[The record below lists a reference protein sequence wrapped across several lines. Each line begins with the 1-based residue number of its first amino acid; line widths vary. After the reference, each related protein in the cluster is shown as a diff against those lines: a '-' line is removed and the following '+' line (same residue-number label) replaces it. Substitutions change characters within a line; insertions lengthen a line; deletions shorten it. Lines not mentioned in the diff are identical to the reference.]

1 MPRKFAEN
9 KLLKKICEI
18 LFTFTVEITFH
29 FDDTFFSQK
38 TIFKIVPNLMDTL
51 YNIHASPQK
60 KHVMQV
66 WGMRHVHFP
75 IWNASVYDIWRQ
87 MCVYWQLMTFEF
99 LFLLQMLKNY
109 FTLCCWDNKNKSSKG
124 NKANSNFSTFPR
136 LWSDVIFFPSWC
148 WLTLPILLLA
158 QAHLLLSKA
167 TANGATVKSVYLC
180 GEIL

>member
-1 MPRKFAEN
+1 MISNSSSSSRRNVNYSTDILKSSSFQSYSASSPEKILLQGVPRKFAEN

-66 WGMRHVHFP
+66 
-75 IWNASVYDIWRQ
+75 
-87 MCVYWQLMTFEF
+87 
-99 LFLLQMLKNY
+99 
-109 FTLCCWDNKNKSSKG
+109 
-124 NKANSNFSTFPR
+124 
-136 LWSDVIFFPSWC
+136 
-148 WLTLPILLLA
+148 
-158 QAHLLLSKA
+158 
-167 TANGATVKSVYLC
+167 
-180 GEIL
+180 